1 MDASI
6 VGNVYIE
13 GLDGHARPE
22 PILMRKTIV
31 EGSRIFIED
40 NEAIRNT
47 DDPWSDVYGENGI
60 EIDHLEAVDSPN
72 WIPNLIAKKSNVVK
86 NWVLNNAGARRADGE
101 AVDLR
106 IISDVING
114 TGRIIDSQ
122 DDVGGWPPLANN
134 VRGSGSIPELDIP
147 SNPHEIQSSGYTKVE
162 EWLHLLAKQVEV
174 PR

>member
-1 MDASI
+1 MSGGLLEVVDPHGEMGEAAGVDGPDVAVAASA
-6 VGNVYIE
+6 VAV
-13 GLDGHARPE
+13 
-22 PILMRKTIV
+22 
-31 EGSRIFIED
+31 
-40 NEAIRNT
+40 
-47 DDPWSDVYGENGI
+47 WSDVFGENGI
-60 EIDHLEAVDSPN
+60 KIDHLEAVDSPN
-72 WIPNLIAKKSNVVK
+72 WIPNLIAQKSNVVK
-86 NWVLNNAGARRADGE
+86 YSVLNNAGARRADGE

-147 SNPHEIQSSGYTKVE
+147 SNPHEIQWSGYTKVE